1 MWPYASEESGVLEA
15 KARSTDRPARRSFS
29 EAIVSTLRLWAR
41 RRRERDEL
49 ARLTVSDL
57 QDIGITRVEAEWMAR
72 KPFWRE

>member
-15 KARSTDRPARRSFS
+15 KASSRDRPARTPIG
-29 EAIVSTLRLWAR
+29 EAIASILHLWVR

-49 ARLTVSDL
+49 ARLTASDL
-57 QDIGITRVEAEWMAR
+57 KDIGITRAEADWIAR

>member
-15 KARSTDRPARRSFS
+15 KARSNDRPARRPIT
-29 EAIVSTLRLWAR
+29 EAIVATLRLWAR

-49 ARLTVSDL
+49 ARLTALDL
-57 QDIGITRVEAEWMAR
+57 QDIGITRAEADWMAR